1 MRSLALR
8 RVQMFNTKRE
18 EQFVRLAG
26 YMGGMNETWKRA
38 VRRNSVKGLLS
49 AMCLCALVQHAAAE
63 AAIPSDEETVSRDD
77 CVLAPD
83 AEDLTELVEGTSD
96 TATDRMAECDGILA
110 PPPTGDDE
118 FVKPAPD
125 TGAMPVV
132 PPEVLPETPPS
143 E

>member
-1 MRSLALR
+1 VWRKLA
-8 RVQMFNTKRE
+8 
-18 EQFVRLAG
+18 
-26 YMGGMNETWKRA
+26 
-38 VRRNSVKGLLS
+38 KGLLS
-49 AMCLCALVQHAAAE
+49 AVYLCALVQHAAAE
-63 AAIPSDEETVSRDD
+63 AAIPSDEETMSRDD

-83 AEDLTELVEGTSD
+83 AEDLTEPAEGTPD

-132 PPEVLPETPPS
+132 PPEAVPETPPS